1 MIDVAHESQSKV
13 LDHSRS
19 SSIKDNSD
27 GPERRYSEKEDIDS
41 LDLTGAAFVDYDITD
56 EYPILG
62 GGDATTKRSAPPG
75 GLQKRKSFG
84 GMFGSKKNGATGTVG
99 VGLPAQERSKSGKY
113 TIVDVSQSHAGY
125 VESDGVLYAID
136 TSTYTPTTPTPS
148 TPSSSSS
155 SSSASAAASALS
167 SSPISISSCRPL
179 FYPSPSGGH
188 CAVFWPES
196 CFYMVFLVKIN
207 KSSKLHRLSS
217 TDTIGSSRRG
227 SGNKQRPRRAS
238 LQSITEYEE
247 ETDDAAKQVNNLGSE
262 MSSGGPGDDESFV
275 EVDKGRCLSF
285 AWMGTGKTYAVLIP
299 GLRTE
304 INLARRSSLG
314 AMFSRTEK
322 EKETGLFTPPKMV
335 FKIAPSSVTGGS
347 SVDIQVNVN
356 ALGDT
361 SNTSN
366 SISRGVGTGT
376 GGRYAPQPHELFGGL
391 LLCISVGRSTTG
403 GKDSKGGDKFG
414 GQKAISKIE
423 ADAIAQQ
430 QIENRKEQL
439 EKEKAGGGK
448 KNKTAAA
455 SVEQVVAASAVSWE
469 ESVGGGSEHYR
480 ATQKSRF
487 YVLNTVTSKNNSAT
501 SDATTPAIV
510 SPSLQLQPVGPYMKG
525 VRSVMWDVSSGLCAV
540 LVGLTINI
548 FRLEV
553 TVQVQSAALDS
564 SSGHQLGAAA
574 DIGLRSQKG
583 VCGSNISM
591 SILTS
596 IDLQSHLTTPS
607 SMAFS
612 STFPLMV
619 TLSWRNGQLFALTN
633 SELLLICTD
642 FPYLKLHS
650 NNASDGKQGTMG
662 KPKMSAID
670 ENGNNDEVKRS
681 KCPVSNV
688 FILASS
694 AINSLHG
701 SSPGTRPLNSNQDI
715 RRVTSFDKI
724 EKDDNNEDAHAPCGV
739 LPLKSNT
746 GWLDIVG
753 VRKGN
758 ILISSRWSFT
768 LITL

>member
-1 MIDVAHESQSKV
+1 MIDVAYESQSKV

-19 SSIKDNSD
+19 SSIKDNID
-27 GPERRYSEKEDIDS
+27 GTERRYSEKEDVES
-41 LDLTGAAFVDYDITD
+41 LDLTGAAFVDYDVTD
-56 EYPILG
+56 EYTILG

-84 GMFGSKKNGATGTVG
+84 GMFRSKKDGSTGTV

-113 TIVDVSQSHAGY
+113 TIGDVSQSHAGY

-136 TSTYTPTTPTPS
+136 TSTNTPTTPTPS
-148 TPSSSSS
+148 TPSSTPSSS
-155 SSSASAAASALS
+155 SSAAASALS

-196 CFYMVFLVKIN
+196 CFYIVFLVKIN
-207 KSSKLHRLSS
+207 KMSKLHRLSS

-247 ETDDAAKQVNNLGSE
+247 ENDDAKQVNKLGTE
-262 MSSGGPGDDESFV
+262 MSSGGLGDEESFV

-335 FKIAPSSVTGGS
+335 FKIAPSSATGGS
-347 SVDIQVNVN
+347 SVDIQVDVN
-356 ALGDT
+356 ALGDS
-361 SNTSN
+361 SNTSHG
-366 SISRGVGTGT
+366 ISRGVGTGA
-376 GGRYAPQPHELFGGL
+376 GGRYIPQPHELFSGL

-403 GKDSKGGDKFG
+403 GKDSKGGEKFG

-439 EKEKAGGGK
+439 EKEKSGGGK

-455 SVEQVVAASAVSWE
+455 SVEQVVAASAISWE
-469 ESVGGGSEHYR
+469 ESVGGCSEHYR

-487 YVLNTVTSKNNSAT
+487 YVLNTVTLKKNSVT
-501 SDATTPAIV
+501 SDTTTPAIV

-525 VRSVMWDVSSGLCAV
+525 VRSVIWDVSSGLCAV

-553 TVQVQSAALDS
+553 TVEVQSASAAQDSNS
-564 SSGHQLGAAA
+564 SSHQLGGAA

-583 VCGSNISM
+583 LCGSNISM

-607 SMAFS
+607 SMALS

-650 NNASDGKQGTMG
+650 NNVADGKHGTMG
-662 KPKMSAID
+662 KLKMVAID
-670 ENGNNDEVKRS
+670 ENGNNDAVKWS

-694 AINSLHG
+694 AVNTVHG

-715 RRVTSFDKI
+715 RRVTSFDKT
-724 EKDDNNEDAHAPCGV
+724 EKDDSTEDAQAPCGV

-758 ILISSRWSFT
+758 ILISSR
-768 LITL
+768 